1 MWRQKKNNISKLQD
15 ESSAWVEDV
24 ENLSMKTMEFFK
36 KLYEADTDLQS
47 DTLLNLFTTK
57 VINDI
62 NEKLCKEFT

>member
-36 KLYEADTDLQS
+36 KLYEADTNLQS